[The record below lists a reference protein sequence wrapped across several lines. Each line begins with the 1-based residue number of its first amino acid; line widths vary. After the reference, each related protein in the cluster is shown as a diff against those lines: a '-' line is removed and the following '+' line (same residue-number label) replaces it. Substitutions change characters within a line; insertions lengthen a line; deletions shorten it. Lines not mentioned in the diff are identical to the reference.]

1 MTWCEY
7 LCQLIMCKNESNLQ
21 TIIGNLF
28 THKVVINLKKKTK
41 QMSGDTYKNNNK
53 NIRYVIEVQKPKQLM
68 IFLGMAPVPKNQ
80 IIISS
85 PQ

>member
-1 MTWCEY
+1 
-7 LCQLIMCKNESNLQ
+7 
-21 TIIGNLF
+21 
-28 THKVVINLKKKTK
+28 
-41 QMSGDTYKNNNK
+41 MSGDTYKNNNK

-85 PQ
+85 PW